1 MTEAAVMN
9 HVSESARESRL
20 VALLDQ
26 QIDLYG
32 TLDELSKRQHD
43 IVETDDTDSLL
54 RVLAERQSV
63 INRIANLARA
73 LEPFRSDWDA
83 SVNRL
88 PDAERVRI
96 RGRLDE
102 LAIVMEQISRRDEH
116 DRDVIEQRRTA
127 IGAELGGA
135 RRTGVALSAYGGQAK
150 GPRFQDREA

>member
-1 MTEAAVMN
+1 MTETT
-9 HVSESARESRL
+9 ESTGTTESTRGSRL
-20 VALLDQ
+20 VSLLDQ

-83 SVNRL
+83 NVNRL
-88 PDAERVRI
+88 PDTERVRI
-96 RGRLDE
+96 RARLDE
-102 LAIVMEQISRRDEH
+102 LAIVMEQIARRDEH
-116 DRDVIEQRRTA
+116 DRDVIEQRRSA
-127 IGAELGGA
+127 IGQELGGA
-135 RRTGVALSAYGGQAK
+135 KRTGVALSAYGGQAR